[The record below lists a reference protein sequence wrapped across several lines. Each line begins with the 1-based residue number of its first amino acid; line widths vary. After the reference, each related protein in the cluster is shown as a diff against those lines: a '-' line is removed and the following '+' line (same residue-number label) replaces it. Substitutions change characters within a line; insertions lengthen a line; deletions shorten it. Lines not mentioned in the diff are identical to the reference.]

1 MSWPKS
7 VGSGIDGVVGLSE
20 VVEVLRRHG
29 VAVYPQEPGSSELVL
44 KKGDLM
50 EVHEFPPSVNRRILH
65 YLKRKFD
72 IPIHHFF
79 HPHEAPLLP
88 GEKVQ

>member
-1 MSWPKS
+1 MGIVDRS
-7 VGSGIDGVVGLSE
+7 VVID
-20 VVEVLRRHG
+20 VLRRHG
-29 VAVYPQEPGSSELVL
+29 VAVYDQEPGSAKVVL

-50 EVHEFPPSVNRRILH
+50 ETHEFDESVDRRTLH

>member
-50 EVHEFPPSVNRRILH
+50 EVHEFPPFGQS
-65 YLKRKFD
+65 
-72 IPIHHFF
+72 
-79 HPHEAPLLP
+79 PHIALSEEEVRYSDTPLFSP
-88 GEKVQ
+88 S